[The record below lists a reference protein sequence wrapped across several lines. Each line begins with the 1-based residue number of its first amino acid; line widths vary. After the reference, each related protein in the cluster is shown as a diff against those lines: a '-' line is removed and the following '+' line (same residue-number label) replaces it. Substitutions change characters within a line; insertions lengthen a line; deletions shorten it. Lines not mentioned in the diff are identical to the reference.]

1 MKKTLSLVLAFS
13 MLLTLLLPMSAL
25 AEGENPNQEL
35 YDKVY
40 NSPIGKA
47 LRDTSITSQQLIDLA
62 KALEGKG
69 YVNGLISETF
79 TEINKNEE
87 LKTFLNGKYE
97 IDEKAAQNLAN
108 IIINWGKAEENK
120 GQIKSMA
127 EKMEAS
133 SSVLKENELACIQ
146 RLRTKITTKFFSQI
160 STINGILKDPN
171 QKTDLASDLV
181 KAVLNN
187 VKVEEVDANKNLTF
201 SIDKDGLNARIKEIE
216 NTYLKEECGEY
227 KVTSLKKDRVYATID
242 ALQPVLNTYYG
253 KVEAE
258 AISAGISKNLIISAI
273 RIMIGDSNYKEYV
286 APNPPAPTPG
296 TGGGGASSGGGS
308 TTPATSTPSE
318 VVVPEDPKAPVS
330 ATIGKEG
337 TTVTTKDGVANVS
350 VDEGK
355 ALATVE
361 ALAKKAD
368 GREVVLVVKPEG
380 VKGMNANVSL
390 PGSVVLALKDKK
402 VNLQIVAG
410 KVEYSIPYDAID
422 TSNIEKGAKVEFKS
436 QEIKEEAPV
445 ELAAGLGEVKNTIE
459 LFLEITKG
467 GKTTKVTKFNKTI
480 EVRIN
485 IAGFKNHDKLAA
497 YYLDEE
503 DNTLEFVGGYI
514 KNNRI
519 VLKLNHFSKY
529 VLIESTKTFPDIA
542 KHWSKDYVE
551 SMIAKNIVDGYSDGT
566 FKPEG
571 KITRAEFVKM
581 VVCALNEDLVEYN
594 GGFKDVKAN
603 DWHADYIATAKALG
617 LIDGYA
623 DGSFRPNA
631 TIKRAEMA
639 AILGKVVDVE
649 IDEKDIDKA
658 SSLFTDF
665 ADIEEWAKESVA
677 KVSKAGLMNGADGKF
692 NANKDTTRAE
702 AATTLYRLYIR

>member
-13 MLLTLLLPMSAL
+13 MLLTLLLPMGAL
-25 AEGENPNQEL
+25 AQEENPNQEL
-35 YDKVY
+35 YEKLRGKFGSFSTSSDTAILAAKKLDGNSFYVNAY
-40 NSPIGKA
+40 NNAKTVLLKEDYIVLRNYLKNDLGLTSSEVEGLINEVQDWIGQNDYSDLKLLLEDISA
-47 LRDTSITSQQLIDLA
+47 GKTASEASGSVEYIGSLRNTIQTKHGKLIDNCLNTTASKTDFAIALYNAVTNSLTVREKEDKSLA
-62 KALEGKG
+62 
-69 YVNGLISETF
+69 F
-79 TEINKNEE
+79 EINTANLKNEI
-87 LKTFLNGKYE
+87 G
-97 IDEKAAQNLAN
+97 
-108 IIINWGKAEENK
+108 
-120 GQIKSMA
+120 
-127 EKMEAS
+127 
-133 SSVLKENELACIQ
+133 
-146 RLRTKITTKFFSQI
+146 
-160 STINGILKDPN
+160 TI
-171 QKTDLASDLV
+171 
-181 KAVLNN
+181 
-187 VKVEEVDANKNLTF
+187 
-201 SIDKDGLNARIKEIE
+201 
-216 NTYLKEECGEY
+216 NTYLK
-227 KVTSLKKDRVYATID
+227 KQVTDEMNYTNAVVEVAKLVETDFNEITKGSTIVEKLFKDLGI
-242 ALQPVLNTYYG
+242 TY
-253 KVEAE
+253 V
-258 AISAGISKNLIISAI
+258 S
-273 RIMIGDSNYKEYV
+273 YV

-296 TGGGGASSGGGS
+296 GGGGTGGAPTPS
-308 TTPATSTPSE
+308 APATSTPSE

-402 VNLQIVAG
+402 VNLEIVAG
-410 KVEYSIPYDAID
+410 GVEYSIPHDAID
-422 TSNIEKGAKVEFKS
+422 LSNIEKGSKVEFKS

-445 ELAAGLGEVKNTIE
+445 ELANGLGEVKNTIE
-459 LFLEITKG
+459 FFLEITKG
-467 GKTTKVTKFNKTI
+467 DKTTKVTKFNKTI
-480 EVRIN
+480 EVKVN
-485 IAGFKNHDKLAA
+485 VAGFKNHDKLAA

>member
-1 MKKTLSLVLAFS
+1 
-13 MLLTLLLPMSAL
+13 
-25 AEGENPNQEL
+25 
-35 YDKVY
+35 
-40 NSPIGKA
+40 
-47 LRDTSITSQQLIDLA
+47 
-62 KALEGKG
+62 
-69 YVNGLISETF
+69 
-79 TEINKNEE
+79 
-87 LKTFLNGKYE
+87 
-97 IDEKAAQNLAN
+97 
-108 IIINWGKAEENK
+108 
-120 GQIKSMA
+120 
-127 EKMEAS
+127 
-133 SSVLKENELACIQ
+133 
-146 RLRTKITTKFFSQI
+146 
-160 STINGILKDPN
+160 
-171 QKTDLASDLV
+171 
-181 KAVLNN
+181 
-187 VKVEEVDANKNLTF
+187 
-201 SIDKDGLNARIKEIE
+201 
-216 NTYLKEECGEY
+216 
-227 KVTSLKKDRVYATID
+227 
-242 ALQPVLNTYYG
+242 
-253 KVEAE
+253 
-258 AISAGISKNLIISAI
+258 
-273 RIMIGDSNYKEYV
+273 
-286 APNPPAPTPG
+286 
-296 TGGGGASSGGGS
+296 
-308 TTPATSTPSE
+308 
-318 VVVPEDPKAPVS
+318 
-330 ATIGKEG
+330 
-337 TTVTTKDGVANVS
+337 
-350 VDEGK
+350 
-355 ALATVE
+355 
-361 ALAKKAD
+361 
-368 GREVVLVVKPEG
+368 
-380 VKGMNANVSL
+380 
-390 PGSVVLALKDKK
+390 
-402 VNLQIVAG
+402 
-410 KVEYSIPYDAID
+410 
-422 TSNIEKGAKVEFKS
+422 
-436 QEIKEEAPV
+436 
-445 ELAAGLGEVKNTIE
+445 
-459 LFLEITKG
+459 
-467 GKTTKVTKFNKTI
+467 
-480 EVRIN
+480 
-485 IAGFKNHDKLAA
+485 LAA

>member
-13 MLLTLLLPMSAL
+13 MLLTLLLPMGAL
-25 AEGENPNQEL
+25 AEGKEIDTTEKLFNELVNKFGDVRGETDAAIKAVKIARSL
-35 YDKVY
+35 YDDRSEIKNNLKLTADEKAFLEKKGIDE
-40 NSPIGKA
+40 NSINA
-47 LRDTSITSQQLIDLA
+47 LVNVAKRYIPNETEIKNETELREKYFLLDLFFDQDPSYSKYKSNIKTMVDDIYSSIPQPLKEDLNKYA
-62 KALEGKG
+62 ATREGKVAFFLEFANEFINDKIG
-69 YVNGLISETF
+69 TGTYDVQNKKWTNLKLEVTDSQIGRANNILDKQGEDKIQIGTLHTTLLNKLVLEVNTKLVSKELLQDSADLLNRAGLIEKN
-79 TEINKNEE
+79 EINKPTEPTE
-87 LKTFLNGKYE
+87 
-97 IDEKAAQNLAN
+97 
-108 IIINWGKAEENK
+108 
-120 GQIKSMA
+120 
-127 EKMEAS
+127 
-133 SSVLKENELACIQ
+133 
-146 RLRTKITTKFFSQI
+146 
-160 STINGILKDPN
+160 P
-171 QKTDLASDLV
+171 
-181 KAVLNN
+181 
-187 VKVEEVDANKNLTF
+187 
-201 SIDKDGLNARIKEIE
+201 
-216 NTYLKEECGEY
+216 
-227 KVTSLKKDRVYATID
+227 
-242 ALQPVLNTYYG
+242 
-253 KVEAE
+253 
-258 AISAGISKNLIISAI
+258 
-273 RIMIGDSNYKEYV
+273 
-286 APNPPAPTPG
+286 PTPG
-296 TGGGGASSGGGS
+296 GGGGGASSGGGS

-402 VNLQIVAG
+402 VNLEIVAG
-410 KVEYSIPYDAID
+410 GVEYSIPHDAID
-422 TSNIEKGAKVEFKS
+422 LSNIEKGSKVEFKS
-436 QEIKEEAPV
+436 QEIKEDAPV
-445 ELAAGLGEVKNTIE
+445 ELATGLGEVKNTIE

-485 IAGFKNHDKLAA
+485 IAEFKNHDKLAA

-514 KNNRI
+514 KDNRI
-519 VLKLNHFSKY
+519 VLRLNHFSKY

-581 VVCALNEDLVEYN
+581 VVCALNEDLIDYN
-594 GGFKDVKAN
+594 EGFKDVKAN

-623 DGSFRPNA
+623 DGSFRPDA

-658 SSLFTDF
+658 SKLFKDF

-677 KVSKAGLMNGADGKF
+677 KVYKAGLMNGADGKF
-692 NANKDTTRAE
+692 YANKDTTRAE
-702 AATTLYRLYIR
+702 AATTVYRLYIR